1 MQRIFSIQK
10 VEVMHIVKDL
20 SKLVIIRL
28 PDAPIWGLMVDNE

>member
-20 SKLVIIRL
+20 SRLVIIKP
-28 PDAPIWGLMVDNE
+28 PDVLIWGLMMDNE